1 MARVVA
7 DAVEEGR
14 FIACRRTGGGAGA
27 GPAARTDE
35 QEAEIAAQQAEAR
48 NQAARAAQEREAR
61 LAARADGPNEQSA
74 VETAALA
81 SDESTAPGLTP
92 ENAQNLLDD
101 ASAVTQ
107 AEIAAEQP
115 AAQPEVEPAA
125 EPVAAAEPE
134 AEQPAAETTETE
146 ES

>member
-1 MARVVA
+1 LH
-7 DAVEEGR
+7 
-14 FIACRRTGGGAGA
+14 
-27 GPAARTDE
+27 
-35 QEAEIAAQQAEAR
+35 AR
-48 NQAARAAQEREAR
+48 NASRRVAR

-74 VETAALA
+74 VETAALS
-81 SDESTAPGLTP
+81 SDEPTAPGLTP

-115 AAQPEVEPAA
+115 AA
-125 EPVAAAEPE
+125 EPE
-134 AEQPAAETTETE
+134 QPAVETPAAETTETE